1 MNRTQ
6 ILEAARQAITVDR
19 AATHGDPEDTFGL
32 IAVYWSAHLDCAVSA
47 QDVATMMVLFKC
59 ARIAGN
65 PHHLDS
71 FVDAVG
77 YAAIAGE
84 MAGAA

>member
-1 MNRTQ
+1 MNRSE
-6 ILEAARQAITVDR
+6 ILAAARQAITIDR
-19 AATHGDPEDTFGL
+19 AATHGAPEDTFGL
-32 IAVYWSAHLDCAVSA
+32 IAAYWGAHLDHPVSA